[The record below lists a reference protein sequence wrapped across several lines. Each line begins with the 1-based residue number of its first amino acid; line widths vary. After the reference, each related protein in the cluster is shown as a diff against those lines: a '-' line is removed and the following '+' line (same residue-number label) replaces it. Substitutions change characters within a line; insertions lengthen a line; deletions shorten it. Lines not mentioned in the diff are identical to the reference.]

1 MTGSD
6 PALPVDILIVGGGI
20 AGLWLL
26 ARLRARGYGALLV
39 ESDRLG
45 SGQTLCSQGII
56 HGGAKYSLHG
66 QLSDSAQTI
75 AGMPTRWRDCLAGRA
90 DVDLRGARLL
100 AEHQYLWATQAPTSR
115 LAAFFASKLMRSRM
129 EKVAN
134 RDAVET
140 PPALHHPA
148 FQGAIYR
155 LDEPIVDTASILAA
169 LATRHRDT
177 IVLNQGPLV
186 PNAEGTFTL
195 RQPGQPPQTLR
206 PTVTVYTAGAGNA
219 ALPWATPQLR
229 PLHMVMARG
238 AALPGPLYAHCLG
251 VSEVPRLT
259 VTSHYDA
266 SDRLIWYLGGGL
278 AEEGVSRDRAGQ
290 IVAARHELRQLLP
303 WVDWNTVEFATFTI
317 QRAEAHQAGGR
328 RPASY
333 SVLRDGRMI
342 VAWPTK
348 LALAPLLAERI
359 ETLLPD
365 LGLQPRPLQWPTLAA
380 WPRPA
385 LAAYPWD
392 REDMAWS

>member
-66 QLSDSAQTI
+66 QLSDSAQAI

-195 RQPGQPPQTLR
+195 RQPGQPPQT
-206 PTVTVYTAGAGNA
+206 
-219 ALPWATPQLR
+219 
-229 PLHMVMARG
+229 
-238 AALPGPLYAHCLG
+238 
-251 VSEVPRLT
+251 
-259 VTSHYDA
+259 
-266 SDRLIWYLGGGL
+266 
-278 AEEGVSRDRAGQ
+278 
-290 IVAARHELRQLLP
+290 
-303 WVDWNTVEFATFTI
+303 
-317 QRAEAHQAGGR
+317 
-328 RPASY
+328 
-333 SVLRDGRMI
+333 
-342 VAWPTK
+342 
-348 LALAPLLAERI
+348 
-359 ETLLPD
+359 
-365 LGLQPRPLQWPTLAA
+365 
-380 WPRPA
+380 
-385 LAAYPWD
+385 
-392 REDMAWS
+392 